1 MRADAGRPFAVA
13 PGSVGVT
20 VAEMRFTPLDESLR
34 RLDEAVSPLVGI
46 VRHTVTTM
54 QAPDETPLSNCA
66 SELASTARTLEALSV
81 EFGSGAHPS
90 PAQARAAAI
99 GEALERYSAA
109 LVPMER
115 IRVSTA
121 RELGTAA
128 VPPRRFG
135 LFHALQYAQPGF
147 PFAPFTQDT
156 PTSFVDGTS
165 LADGSPALL
174 PAELVFLH
182 PPAAGTKPIGY
193 ATSSGLA
200 CGPSFV
206 EAALAALLELV
217 ERDAVMVA
225 WSNRLSL
232 PLLSWEG
239 ERELEALD
247 RRFFAVTGLRYA
259 VIDASVLLGV
269 PVAIGVLHGPPGSR
283 AALAVGAGCSARMP
297 DAWLKALSEAFGVY
311 RWLGLQRETEP
322 SRPLPRKEEV
332 RTFDDHMLFY
342 ATHARARLA
351 SFLDASPARTRPAH
365 APPLTG
371 SAPREQLEAVLVR
384 LERHGVSAYAVDVT
398 SSDVESLGL
407 RVVRVVA
414 PELCALDVA
423 HSARFLGCRR
433 LYTAAFE
440 AGLALRTLEP
450 ADLNDDPHPF
460 P

>member
-1 MRADAGRPFAVA
+1 M
-13 PGSVGVT
+13 T
-20 VAEMRFTPLDESLR
+20 VAEAFFTPLDESLR
-34 RLDEAVSPLVGI
+34 RLDEAVSPFVGI

-54 QAPDETPLSNCA
+54 HAPDETPLSNCA
-66 SELASTARTLEALSV
+66 SELASTARTLGAFTV

-128 VPPRRFG
+128 VPPSRFG
-135 LFHALQYAQPGF
+135 LFHTLQHAQPGF
-147 PFAPFTQDT
+147 PFAPFTPDT
-156 PTSFVDGTS
+156 RTSFVDGTS
-165 LADGSPALL
+165 LADGSPAFL

-182 PPAAGTKPIGY
+182 PPAARTKPIGY

-200 CGPSFV
+200 CGASFV
-206 EAALAALLELV
+206 EAALAALFELV

-232 PLLSWEG
+232 PLLTWDG

-247 RRFFAVTGLRYA
+247 RRFFAVTGLRYS

-322 SRPLPRKEEV
+322 SRPLPCKEEV

-342 ATHARARLA
+342 ATHERARLA
-351 SFLDASPARTRPAH
+351 SFLDASPARTRPDE

-371 SAPREQLEAVLVR
+371 STPREHLDAVLER

-398 SSDVESLGL
+398 SPDVESLGL
-407 RVVRVVA
+407 RVVRVLA
-414 PELCALDVA
+414 PELCPLDVA
-423 HSARFLGCRR
+423 HSARFLGPPR

-440 AGLALRTLEP
+440 AGLAPAVLEP
-450 ADLNDDPHPF
+450 ADLSDDPHPF

>member
-1 MRADAGRPFAVA
+1 MRVDAGGPFAVA
-13 PGSVGVT
+13 PGGVGVT
-20 VAEMRFTPLDESLR
+20 IAETPFTRLDESLR
-34 RLDEAVSPLVGI
+34 RLDEALSPLVGI
-46 VRHTVTTM
+46 VRQTVTTM
-54 QAPDETPLSNCA
+54 HAPDETPLPNCA
-66 SELASTARTLEALSV
+66 SELASTARTLEALTV

-109 LVPMER
+109 LVPTER
-115 IRVSTA
+115 IRISTA
-121 RELGTAA
+121 RELGAAA
-128 VPPRRFG
+128 VPPSRFG
-135 LFHALQYAQPGF
+135 LFHTVQYAERGF
-147 PFAPFTQDT
+147 PFARFAPDT
-156 PTSFVDGTS
+156 PTSFVEGTS
-165 LADGSPALL
+165 LADGSTALL
-174 PAELVFLH
+174 PAELVYLR
-182 PPAAGTKPIGY
+182 PPAGGTRPIGY

-232 PLLSWEG
+232 PLLTWEG
-239 ERELEALD
+239 EPELEALD
-247 RRFFAVTGLRYA
+247 RRFFAVTGLRYS
-259 VIDASVLLGV
+259 VVDASTLLEI

-283 AALAVGAGCSARMP
+283 AALAVGAGCDARMP

-322 SRPLPRKEEV
+322 SRPLPCKEEV
-332 RTFDDHMLFY
+332 QTFDDHMLFY
-342 ATHARARLA
+342 ATHERARLA
-351 SFLDASPARTRPAH
+351 SFLDASQARTRPAD
-365 APPLTG
+365 APALSG
-371 SAPREQLEAVLVR
+371 STPRDHVKAVVGR

-407 RVVRVVA
+407 RVVRVIA

-423 HSARFLGCRR
+423 HSARFLGSQR

-440 AGLALRTLEP
+440 AGLAPTVLEP